1 MESLERRENPS
12 TVTTVVGT
20 PWVDANALTLSF
32 APDNTPLGADKSK
45 LFEAMKSTGKGD
57 AWQLE
62 ALRAFQTW
70 AAVTNANVAVVA
82 DSGDAFGVAGDRQG
96 DNRFGDIRI
105 GATALSADSLANAVP
120 SDPAVGT
127 WSGDV
132 LFNTAKRFAVGR
144 TGGSGYDVYT
154 TALHEAGHV
163 FGLDHSADPAS
174 AITEGY
180 TGVKSGLTAAD
191 IAGVQAV
198 YGVRTPDR
206 YEGATGNDTF
216 ATATALSPNL
226 YQVLTGDL
234 TRVGDANV
242 FSFTVPAGADK
253 PTVTLRTAGISSAVA
268 TIEVYDST
276 GKLVAKSGPTD
287 PLRAKDFT
295 LTLSNAKA
303 DTRYFARVSSPST
316 DVFAVGRYLLT
327 LNLDSVKV
335 NGSAKAVEDRGTNET
350 IATASELPSW
360 SAEKH
365 DRFRVTGK
373 LEGKAD
379 VDAYRLTAPVVP
391 ASDALQIEVRNLRG
405 NRTAPDVKV
414 YDGNGN
420 PLVVQV
426 LESGNSKTTLQ
437 VLGMSRGA
445 TYFVVVRSPDGT
457 DASGDYQ
464 LTAAFTTPVVRGLTQ
479 LDSGVLNT
487 SVTEAEGRLVLD
499 NARLVQLSLN
509 VSAASLADSLVTLQV
524 FRVNENTSGGDDD
537 DDDDDGGSSDLVG
550 EWTVNPLT
558 GQVNGAV
565 LLPAGEY
572 QVVVSVS
579 SNKGQSAPPVRYWL
593 FGAVSSDP
601 IGPTAPTTGT
611 LPGTT
616 SPPPARRRPRRRR
629 TRTPAAPR
637 RPPRPSGTPTS
648 RDWHPRRGGVTRPRR
663 PCQGQP
669 QHPRQPVGVG
679 DVGRPAVGGRGRFA
693 GHGPP
698 YLYIFSQF
706 GHRLRARPSPC

>member
-1 MESLERRENPS
+1 MPSLSQNLRIESLERRENPS
-12 TVTTVVGT
+12 AATTVVGT
-20 PWVDANALTLSF
+20 PWADANALTLSF
-32 APDNTPLGADKSK
+32 APDNTPLGGDKSK

-62 ALRAFQTW
+62 VLRAFQTW
-70 AAVTNANVAVVA
+70 AAQTNANVAVVP
-82 DSGDAFGVAGDRQG
+82 DGGEAFGVVGDRQG

-105 GATALSADSLANAVP
+105 GAAALSTDSLANAVP
-120 SDPAVGT
+120 SNPAVGT

-132 LFNTAKRFAVGR
+132 VFNTQKAFAVNPANPTR
-144 TGGSGYDVYT
+144 GYDVYT

-174 AITEGY
+174 AMTEGY
-180 TGVKSGLTAAD
+180 TGVKAGLTAAD
-191 IAGVQAV
+191 IAGGQAA
-198 YGVRTPDR
+198 YGVRSADR

-216 ATATALSPNL
+216 ATATALPPNL

-234 TRVGDANV
+234 TRVGDADV
-242 FSFTVPAGADK
+242 FSFTLPAGANK

-276 GKLVAKSGPTD
+276 GNLVAKSGPTD

-335 NGSAKAVEDRGTNET
+335 NGSQKAVEDRGTNET
-350 IATASELPSW
+350 LAAASDMPNW

-391 ASDALQIEVRNLRG
+391 AADALQIEVRNLRS

-437 VLGMSRGA
+437 MLGMSRGA

-464 LTAAFTTPVVRGLTQ
+464 LNVSFTAPVVRGLTQ
-479 LDSGVLNT
+479 LDSGVLN
-487 SVTEAEGRLVLD
+487 SYVTEAEGRLVLE

-509 VSAASLADSLVTLQV
+509 VSAASLADSVVTLQV
-524 FRVNENTSGGDDD
+524 FRVNENTSGGGGDDD

-550 EWTVNPLT
+550 EWAVNPLT

-572 QVVVSVS
+572 QVVVSVAS
-579 SNKGQSAPPVRYWL
+579 KKGQSAPTVRYWL

-616 SPPPARRRPRRRR
+616 SPP
-629 TRTPAAPR
+629 TS
-637 RPPRPSGTPTS
+637 PPPPPPPSYTYTGGTTPT
-648 RDWHPRRGGVTRPRR
+648 TTT
-663 PCQGQP
+663 
-669 QHPRQPVGVG
+669 VGYG
-679 DVGRPAVGGRGRFA
+679 
-693 GHGPP
+693 
-698 YLYIFSQF
+698 YKS
-706 GHRLRARPSPC
+706 